1 MGVSNWGNKGSVI
14 KGEVDVVISCKG
26 GSDSGSVAG
35 IEWGMNP

>member
-1 MGVSNWGNKGSVI
+1 MGISNWGDKGSDI
-14 KGEVDVVISCKG
+14 KGGVDDVISCKG